1 MHTCVPKPAADAE
14 RAMSLWVAQTAL
26 SIQKRHEEEE
36 ECFGRYGEGWK
47 GGSGKDTL
55 LFYCICARNPSKQI
69 EVTLKEVKGL

>member
-1 MHTCVPKPAADAE
+1 MVPKPAAADAE
-14 RAMSLWVAQTAL
+14 RAMSLSVAQTAL
-26 SIQKRHEEEE
+26 SIQKQHKEEE

-47 GGSGKDTL
+47 GGSGKAAL